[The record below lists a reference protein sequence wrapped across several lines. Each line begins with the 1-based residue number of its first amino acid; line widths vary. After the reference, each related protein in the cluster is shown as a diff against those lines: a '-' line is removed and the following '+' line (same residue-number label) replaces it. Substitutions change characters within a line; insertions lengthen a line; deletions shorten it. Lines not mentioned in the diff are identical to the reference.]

1 MEPNHALSP
10 GDLPALWRERA
21 QCLSDFGDPNSAR
34 LWQIVAAELE
44 QALRVLGED
53 TLTLVEAAQLSGY
66 SADHLGSL
74 VRRGKLPN
82 VGRKNAPRIRRSDLP
97 IKKPTRLGRPRK
109 KRKATEAED
118 ITNIA
123 KKLR

>member
-1 MEPNHALSP
+1 MS
-10 GDLPALWRERA
+10 
-21 QCLSDFGDPNSAR
+21 
-34 LWQIVAAELE
+34 
-44 QALRVLGED
+44 
-53 TLTLVEAAQLSGY
+53 LVDAAQVSGY

-74 VRRGKLPN
+74 VRQGKLPN
-82 VGRKNAPRIRRSDLP
+82 VGRKNAPRVRRTDLP
-97 IKKPTRLGRPRK
+97 IKKPTRLGHPRK